1 MTADWVVAELYKI
14 AAANMADY
22 MRSTPQGDPYL
33 DFSALSRDQ
42 TTALS
47 EVTVD
52 DYVDARGEDARES
65 GQAAHEPH
73 RHVGHPRRSVPIQ
86 RTST

>member
-1 MTADWVVAELYKI
+1 MQV

-47 EVTVD
+47 EVMAS
-52 DYVDARGEDARES
+52 ARNAF
-65 GQAAHEPH
+65 
-73 RHVGHPRRSVPIQ
+73 RRKPPEVS
-86 RTST
+86 RGRG